1 MMRSMFA
8 GVSGLRNH
16 QIRMD
21 VIGNN
26 IANVNTAGFKKSRVT
41 FQDMLN
47 QTVQGA
53 SSPQGN
59 RGGTNPQQVGLGM
72 TIASIDTIQTQ
83 GNLQST
89 GKMTDLAVQGDG
101 FFMLGIGSDV
111 VYTRAGMFDVDTNGN
126 LVNPAGLKVQGWR
139 PNSSGVIDTNSPLTG
154 LTIIKGDSMAPKA
167 TTNVAFA
174 NNLDASAATGTV
186 QPLSFK
192 VNDSLG
198 IAHTISAVA
207 TKNAAANRWDVT
219 VTGPAWATLNPTT
232 TIRVMFTAGGA
243 FSSVTDNLG
252 AAITPPA
259 HPNVTGNPGTG
270 ATTFAAGPTAINLDF
285 SKLTQYSSESTARAI
300 SQDGNEAGVLSTY
313 TMDKSG
319 VITGVYSNGLNKVLG
334 QVALVNF
341 DNPPGLIKEGE
352 NLYRKSNNSGNP
364 DVGAAG
370 KGGRGTIS
378 PGSLEMSNVDLSQEF
393 TDMIITQR
401 GFQANSRII
410 TTSDEMLQE
419 LVNLKR

>member
-16 QIRMD
+16 QTRMD

-53 SSPQGN
+53 SSPQGS

-101 FFMLGIGSDV
+101 FFMLGIGSDII
-111 VYTRAGMFDVDTNGN
+111 YTRAGNFDVDTNGN
-126 LVNPAGLKVQGWR
+126 LVNPAGLKVQGWK
-139 PNSSGVIDTNSPLTG
+139 PNSSGVIDTNSALTG
-154 LTIIKGDSMAPKA
+154 LTIVKGDTMAPTA
-167 TTNVAFA
+167 TANVAFA
-174 NNLDASAATGTV
+174 NNLDVNTVIDATVPPAGPTV
-186 QPLSFK
+186 YHPLA
-192 VNDSLG
+192 VTVYDSLG
-198 IAHTISAVA
+198 VAKELNIRIAKT
-207 TKNAAANRWDVT
+207 AANTWNAYIDT
-219 VTGPAWATLNPTT
+219 SDSAWAT
-232 TIRVMFTAGGA
+232 M
-243 FSSVTDNLG
+243 
-252 AAITPPA
+252 
-259 HPNVTGNPGTG
+259 G
-270 ATTFAAGPTAINLDF
+270 ATTITFNADGSFNGAAGGVITLTHTNGATSPQTVNANF
-285 SKLTQYSSESTARAI
+285 ARLTQYASESTARSVEPIVPATAEP
-300 SQDGNEAGVLSTY
+300 GNAPGVLSTY
-313 TMDKSG
+313 TIDKSG

-334 QVALVNF
+334 QVALANF
-341 DNPPGLIKEGE
+341 DNPAGLIKEGE
-352 NLYRKSNNSGNP
+352 NLYRKSNNSGEP

-370 KGGRGTIS
+370 KGGRGGIS